1 MKRIILHLDQIGFIL
16 SIQGAFKICKKSV
29 NMILHI
35 NKRKTYYI
43 LSSQRMRGGGIFDK
57 IQHSFI
63 IEKTQKTGTRTELI
77 QLDK

>member
-16 SIQGAFKICKKSV
+16 SIQGAFKICKKLV

-35 NKRKTYYI
+35 NKRKTYYYPNGC
-43 LSSQRMRGGGIFDK
+43 GGGEIFDK

>member
-35 NKRKTYYI
+35 NKRKTYYHPNGC
-43 LSSQRMRGGGIFDK
+43 GGGIFDK